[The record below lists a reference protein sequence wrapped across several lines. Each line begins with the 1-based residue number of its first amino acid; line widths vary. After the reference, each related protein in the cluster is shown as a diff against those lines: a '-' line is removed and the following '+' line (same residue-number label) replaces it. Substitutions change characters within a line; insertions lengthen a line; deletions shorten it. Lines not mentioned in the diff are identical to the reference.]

1 MEMQQQEMERDRL
14 YMARETHVEALTR
27 FFKELEDREHFRE
40 LDADDLII
48 REKRL
53 QFHFGN
59 MERAHRRYC
68 RVCVLA
74 SNDIYN
80 TMETE
85 VMTTVARIRRRI
97 RELEGNQGNGG
108 AVGRPEGNVGRTPST
123 PFQQLLP
130 MIRVET
136 TRPPQIGKFNGSPAD
151 WPAFRDLFIA
161 EVDNKDLEPVTKLR
175 YLQEACVGRAAERL
189 GPWQPTNEN
198 YRHAWGEMMDAY
210 NDDYHVVHD
219 ILGKL
224 FGVRR
229 QEEEDHT
236 SLCTLVDAL
245 TVSQRQIQTICPQA
259 TTVADQFWIHVVK
272 QRLPKSTLDAWER
285 YRNSK
290 GTTSLPTSADL
301 RQFLVTRAK
310 GRREREYEGQAA
322 IGATRFKAGAS
333 SSRYRP
339 YELGHARAKLYGDQV
354 RPSHERP
361 RVSNTKDEWYQSKEG
376 RTRRAFPPNK
386 CVVPLCQLS
395 HVVWKCNMFP
405 QLPLTE
411 RRDLV
416 RTHRLC
422 SICLNAGHLSF
433 TCPRREMACGR
444 CPESKFRHHVKLCP
458 KLAEE
463 GGRVPERRVERTEG
477 VSG

>member
-136 TRPPQIGKFNGSPAD
+136 TRPPQIGKFNRSPAD
-151 WPAFRDLFIA
+151 WPAFRD
-161 EVDNKDLEPVTKLR
+161 
-175 YLQEACVGRAAERL
+175 
-189 GPWQPTNEN
+189 
-198 YRHAWGEMMDAY
+198 
-210 NDDYHVVHD
+210 
-219 ILGKL
+219 
-224 FGVRR
+224 
-229 QEEEDHT
+229 
-236 SLCTLVDAL
+236 
-245 TVSQRQIQTICPQA
+245 
-259 TTVADQFWIHVVK
+259 
-272 QRLPKSTLDAWER
+272 
-285 YRNSK
+285 
-290 GTTSLPTSADL
+290 
-301 RQFLVTRAK
+301 
-310 GRREREYEGQAA
+310 
-322 IGATRFKAGAS
+322 
-333 SSRYRP
+333 
-339 YELGHARAKLYGDQV
+339 
-354 RPSHERP
+354 
-361 RVSNTKDEWYQSKEG
+361 
-376 RTRRAFPPNK
+376 
-386 CVVPLCQLS
+386 
-395 HVVWKCNMFP
+395 
-405 QLPLTE
+405 
-411 RRDLV
+411 
-416 RTHRLC
+416 
-422 SICLNAGHLSF
+422 
-433 TCPRREMACGR
+433 
-444 CPESKFRHHVKLCP
+444 
-458 KLAEE
+458 
-463 GGRVPERRVERTEG
+463 
-477 VSG
+477 